1 MSAHLV
7 GVLRKDLTVRPKA
20 VLNGWNSKDYGGLN
34 KNAPP
39 HRFIYLSVWFPVA
52 RYRKC
57 DIGGGGEGFQS
68 WLQVSGQ
75 M

>member
-1 MSAHLV
+1 MSVHLV

-20 VLNGWNSKDYGGLN
+20 VLNGWNSKDCGGLN
-34 KNAPP
+34 KNSS

-57 DIGGGGEGFQS
+57 DIGGGGVFQS
-68 WLQVSGQ
+68 RLKVSGQ